1 MSTTIFYK
9 FMETDLDT
17 IIKLSVLGIFMATG
31 IWYLFRGTWLFMLW
45 IILTFLDIMYLLF
58 VIFANTTTSV
68 DLIPPLIILAALIF
82 WINKMEKKG

>member
-1 MSTTIFYK
+1 
-9 FMETDLDT
+9 METDSDT
-17 IIKLSVLGIFMATG
+17 IIKLSVLGVIMAIG
-31 IWYLFRGTWLFMLW
+31 IWYFFRGSWLYMLW

-82 WINKMEKKG
+82 WITKMEKKL